1 MFSSKILACSRPE
14 TALFGHLGVRLRIF
28 LCGVQEYASA
38 QILAFLD
45 LAQKSL
51 VSASRTAQPPSGV
64 SGWELASIMA
74 IAAAILPTTAAAQL
88 SADWMIPA
96 AAHNRGV
103 RGTFWMTDLSLHN
116 PHEYDLPVVVQALP
130 SDVVNSDV
138 PTISFTLYPWETV
151 NLWDV
156 LGPEVFDLDGT
167 AALLAYADPALACDP
182 IETCHLLVTSRTYTP
197 ENDGGD
203 GEFGLTVPGVGVERA
218 ADWSTLAYAAGIL
231 ADGQHFRCN
240 VGVGSWTPEWTT
252 VRLDVQDSG
261 GAIVTSDYFDVPP
274 FGHTQHRLPAT
285 VTGGTLVFYLE
296 SGPADSLIFPY
307 ATVINQ
313 VTGDASFFFAEA
325 STVGA
330 TVAKESRQTAG
341 RPSPP
346 PVGVHI
352 AMNARATRSPVRGEP
367 HP

>member
-1 MFSSKILACSRPE
+1 MFSSKIR
-14 TALFGHLGVRLRIF
+14 
-28 LCGVQEYASA
+28 
-38 QILAFLD
+38 
-45 LAQKSL
+45 
-51 VSASRTAQPPSGV
+51 
-64 SGWELASIMA
+64 ASIMA
-74 IAAAILPTTAAAQL
+74 IAAAIWPTTAAAQL
-88 SADWMIPA
+88 SADWIIPA
-96 AAHNRGV
+96 AAHNRGI

-203 GEFGLTVPGVGVERA
+203 GEYGLTVPGVGVERA
-218 ADWSTLAYAAGIL
+218 GDWSTLAYAAGIL

-330 TVAKESRQTAG
+330 TVAKQSRQTAG

-346 PVGVHI
+346 PIGVHI
-352 AMNARATRSPVRGEP
+352 AMNARATRSPVRGGSSP
-367 HP
+367 

>member
-1 MFSSKILACSRPE
+1 MFSSKI
-14 TALFGHLGVRLRIF
+14 V
-28 LCGVQEYASA
+28 
-38 QILAFLD
+38 
-45 LAQKSL
+45 
-51 VSASRTAQPPSGV
+51 
-64 SGWELASIMA
+64 ASIMA
-74 IAAAILPTTAAAQL
+74 VAALILPTTAAAQL

-96 AAHNRGV
+96 AAHNRGD

-130 SDVVNSDV
+130 SNVVNADV

-197 ENDGGD
+197 EEDGGD
-203 GEFGLTVPGVGVERA
+203 GEYGLTVPGVGVERA

-231 ADGQHFRCN
+231 ADGQYFRCN

-313 VTGDASFFFAEA
+313 ETGDASFFFAEA

-330 TVAKESRQTAG
+330 SVAKESRQTAG
-341 RPSPP
+341 RPAPP

-352 AMNARATRSPVRGEP
+352 AMDTRATRSPVRGGSSP
-367 HP
+367 